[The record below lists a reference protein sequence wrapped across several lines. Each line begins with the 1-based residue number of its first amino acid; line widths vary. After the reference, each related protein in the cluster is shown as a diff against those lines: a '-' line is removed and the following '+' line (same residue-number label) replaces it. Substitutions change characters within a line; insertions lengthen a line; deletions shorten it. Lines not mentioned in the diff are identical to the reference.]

1 MRAPGRH
8 LVLAFVSGALFVGLA
23 AAVQADRV
31 GDFDEGIRMGVHGF
45 ASPPLTAFAEKLTW
59 LGSVGVLVLLS
70 AVTVAVLIIVHRRIE
85 AVCLTATMAGA
96 LALENGL
103 KFWFRRMRPPAFFGS
118 EPMTYSFPSG
128 HALLSLC
135 FYAGLAIAITRISQ
149 SPAMR
154 TGIWIATISLVLAI
168 GGTRIYLGV
177 HYPSDVV
184 GGYLVAI
191 AWLNVVLL
199 VKPRFAS

>member
-8 LVLAFVSGALFVGLA
+8 FVLAFVSGALFVGLA

-31 GDFDEGIRMGVHGF
+31 GDFDEAIRMGVHRL
-45 ASPPLTAFAEKLTW
+45 ASPPITAFAEKLTW
-59 LGSVGVLVLLS
+59 LGSVGTLALLL
-70 AVTVAVLIIVHRRIE
+70 ALTVAVLTIVRRRGE
-85 AVCLTATMAGA
+85 AIYLTATMAGA

-118 EPMTYSFPSG
+118 EPITYSFPSG

-149 SPAMR
+149 SPAIR
-154 TGIWIATISLVLAI
+154 TGIWIAMTSLVLAI

-191 AWLNVVLL
+191 AWLNTVLF
-199 VKPRFAS
+199 VNTRFAS